1 MKNKGFTLIELL
13 VVVLIIGILAS
24 IALPQYYRAVNKAKF
39 AEADVIID
47 AFKKNAAIYHSAHG
61 WSNNAPDVEFTGTE
75 AAGDIEMPGDCSNG
89 NLCETDLFMYYAGCG
104 GGNCYSEIMPKF
116 LTREGG
122 FALADSREE
131 GWRFII
137 YSEDENVIKE
147 IRRYGEDR
155 GYSIEM
161 GDSGGG
167 DAGGSNGGDVVCAEE
182 ECDDEHHWDPN
193 LCKCV
198 H

>member
-47 AFKKNAAIYHSAHG
+47 AFKKNATIYRSTHG
-61 WSNNAPDVEFTGTE
+61 WANSAPDVNFTGTNGE
-75 AAGDIEMPGDCSNG
+75 GDIEMPGDCSNG

-104 GGNCYSEIMPKF
+104 NVGCSLEIVPKF

-122 FALADSREE
+122 FILGNTREE
-131 GWRFII
+131 GWTFTVF
-137 YSEDENVIKE
+137 SEDENAARE
-147 IRRYGEDR
+147 MRRYGEDR
-155 GYSIEM
+155 GYSVEM
-161 GDSGGG
+161 GDSGSSEEYNPKEDCYAQGCEWVDIG
-167 DAGGSNGGDVVCAEE
+167 DGKPSCNC
-182 ECDDEHHWDPN
+182 
-193 LCKCV
+193 
-198 H
+198 